1 MYRFNLLKI
10 ILIFCIAISM
20 VGCKKD
26 ISYDVA
32 CNKVETY
39 NKLVSSTLESYKKAF
54 KYAQSKKNIIEDL
67 YKDTGIVLDE
77 KYKLKRMTDDEKK
90 AFEIRNSI
98 ALDKYF
104 TSLGMDGVKEIIIL
118 NGSDN
123 YIMTIVLYFGV
134 DNLLAIERSIY
145 VNN

>member
-10 ILIFCIAISM
+10 ILIFCIALSM
-20 VGCKKD
+20 VGCKND

-32 CNKVETY
+32 YNKVETY
-39 NKLVSSTLESYKKAF
+39 NKLVSSTLESYKKALT
-54 KYAQSKKNIIEDL
+54 YAQSKKNIIEDI
-67 YKDTGIVLDE
+67 YKDTGIALNE
-77 KYKLKRMTDDEKK
+77 KYKLKRMTSEEKK

-123 YIMTIVLYFGV
+123 YIMTIVLYFGIN
-134 DNLLAIERSIY
+134 DLLAIERNIY
-145 VNN
+145 INN